1 MGCRETAIARHSA
14 AEQGGTISERRNEAQ
29 EERAKARQT
38 AKEYLDSTSFL
49 QCCWEILVFRTVR
62 EAAETAM
69 GLIIW
74 GQLSSNLVE
83 TCRFPTT
90 LARIHILHEAT
101 TPEYRDHYDD
111 VEDLDE
117 YDARVPDAVRTLG
130 TPWTERGAEPCWFCS
145 SRVRRTCY
153 HCNAGLCRTHA
164 RRRYRFSL

>member
-14 AEQGGTISERRNEAQ
+14 VEQGGTISERRDEAQ

-49 QCCWEILVFRTVR
+49 QCCWEILVFRTIR

-69 GLIIW
+69 GLILC

-90 LARIHILHEAT
+90 LARIHLLHEAT

-111 VEDLDE
+111 LEDLDE
-117 YDARVPDAVRTLG
+117 SEDRVPTAVWARAAPRAGRDA
-130 TPWTERGAEPCWFCS
+130 
-145 SRVRRTCY
+145 
-153 HCNAGLCRTHA
+153 
-164 RRRYRFSL
+164 